1 MTNFQFRPFRRSWRK
16 EFGGKQAPET
26 MTCLLLILRKWQE
39 VLNQYIH
46 CVQDQ
51 CSFPPEGGLG
61 LMKYQCSG
69 RMDCFSRKELV
80 ENKLSWESHTR
91 RYKLSQTTN
100 LTDMMF
106 EKQVGGTPHN
116 PIWDIWSDVQT
127 RVGTPHISIKVVWS
141 DVHTR
146 VGTLHKILRCLRS
159 RGGKGHRT
167 Y

>member
-51 CSFPPEGGLG
+51 CSFPSEGGLG

-80 ENKLSWESHTR
+80 ENICHKVFFMAGFLAWKNVKINVRKYSVNFVLVFCGTSLLWHCQQETHSQQTLPQKTETLKKLEETF
-91 RYKLSQTTN
+91 LLQ
-100 LTDMMF
+100 
-106 EKQVGGTPHN
+106 
-116 PIWDIWSDVQT
+116 
-127 RVGTPHISIKVVWS
+127 
-141 DVHTR
+141 
-146 VGTLHKILRCLRS
+146 
-159 RGGKGHRT
+159 
-167 Y
+167 